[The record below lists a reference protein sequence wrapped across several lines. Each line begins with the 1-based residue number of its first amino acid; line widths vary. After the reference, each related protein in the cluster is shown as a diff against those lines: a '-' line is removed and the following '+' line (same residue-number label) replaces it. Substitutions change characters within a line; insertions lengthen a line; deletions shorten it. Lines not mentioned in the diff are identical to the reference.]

1 MTILLKIENVNS
13 IPFVRMPS
21 GDEARRNDDEGITH
35 THHFYTNRTQ
45 AVLSII
51 YQKIQ
56 NNLQLNF
63 LMGSFLPKLTILN
76 RYMPQHG
83 GRALVGPMAN
93 TLYVPPV
100 SVENNVID
108 QYEFQL
114 KKIVQALNN
123 SSGSVITTQAS
134 QGLNIPNEAIDY
146 IFLDPPFG
154 SNIMYSELSF
164 IREVWLKVFT
174 NNGLEAIE
182 NKSQKKG
189 PNEYR
194 LLMLD
199 CFKEAYRILKKGHW
213 ITVEFSNTKTSVW
226 NSIQSV
232 LADAGFIV
240 ANTTSLD
247 KTRGGLHSMLNTTAV
262 KQDLVISAY
271 KPNGGFELLW
281 LSRLSCAFK
290 HATSSWRA
298 CICAKSVN
306 MISISCSLSSFS
318 SSALLKGVMVCSPLG

>member
-123 SSGSVITTQAS
+123 S
-134 QGLNIPNEAIDY
+134 
-146 IFLDPPFG
+146 
-154 SNIMYSELSF
+154 
-164 IREVWLKVFT
+164 
-174 NNGLEAIE
+174 
-182 NKSQKKG
+182 
-189 PNEYR
+189 
-194 LLMLD
+194 
-199 CFKEAYRILKKGHW
+199 
-213 ITVEFSNTKTSVW
+213 
-226 NSIQSV
+226 
-232 LADAGFIV
+232 
-240 ANTTSLD
+240 
-247 KTRGGLHSMLNTTAV
+247 
-262 KQDLVISAY
+262 
-271 KPNGGFELLW
+271 
-281 LSRLSCAFK
+281 
-290 HATSSWRA
+290 
-298 CICAKSVN
+298 
-306 MISISCSLSSFS
+306 
-318 SSALLKGVMVCSPLG
+318 